1 MSRVQLAL
9 NVANLNDSIEFYSQ
23 IFKTPAHKVR
33 PGYANFQ
40 IENPPLKL
48 VLIENPDERG
58 AGTTGALN
66 HLGVEVPSTG
76 EVHDIIDYL
85 TSCKGRDR
93 RPMLPCQA
101 RQSLGSRPIGCAL
114 GVLCNHRR
122 HIRWNDEGSSRGLL
136 LITEVERCSR
146 GRQVD

>member
-85 TSCKGRDR
+85 GTTGLVAKEEIDVQCCHAKQDKVWVHDPSGAPWEFYAITDDTSDGMTK
-93 RPMLPCQA
+93 
-101 RQSLGSRPIGCAL
+101 
-114 GVLCNHRR
+114 
-122 HIRWNDEGSSRGLL
+122 
-136 LITEVERCSR
+136 EVPEDCR
-146 GRQVD
+146 

>member
-76 EVHDIIDYL
+76 EVHEIIDYL
-85 TSCKGRDR
+85 GTTGLVAKEEIDVQCCHAKQDKVWVHDPSGAPWEFYAITDDTSDGMTK
-93 RPMLPCQA
+93 
-101 RQSLGSRPIGCAL
+101 
-114 GVLCNHRR
+114 
-122 HIRWNDEGSSRGLL
+122 
-136 LITEVERCSR
+136 EVPEDCC
-146 GRQVD
+146 